1 MPILSPLLTIMTRAA
16 EKAAKSLL
24 RDFGEVEQLQVSIK
38 GPGDFVSAADRRA
51 EQIIHSE
58 LAKARPGFSFLMEES
73 GAVGP
78 KDAEA
83 RWIIDP
89 LDGTNN
95 FLHGLP
101 HWAISIALEKDGE
114 IIAGVVHD
122 PVKNEMFYAEKGS
135 GAFMSDRRIRVSGR
149 RDLSMAMIGHWY
161 PIHDRLPDK
170 EFNETSNRIRQKVAG
185 LRANGASALDMAYV
199 SAGRFDAYFQQNLK
213 IWDIAAGVILVKEA
227 GGKVVG
233 YGAGDDPLTA
243 GGILAS
249 NQYMLQ
255 PMQDLIGGSK

>member
-1 MPILSPLLTIMTRAA
+1 MPVLSPLLTIMTRAA

-24 RDFGEVEQLQVSIK
+24 RDFGEVEQLQVSVK

-58 LAKARPGFSFLMEES
+58 LAKSRPGFAFLMEES
-73 GAVGP
+73 GAVGA

-95 FLHGLP
+95 FLHGIP
-101 HWAISIALEKDGE
+101 HWAISIALEKDGD
-114 IIAGVVHD
+114 IIAGVIHD

-149 RDLSMAMIGHWY
+149 RELDRTMVGHWM
-161 PIHDRLPDK
+161 PLTSRLDDK
-170 EFNETSNRIRQKVAG
+170 TYNSTMNTLRSRVAG
-185 LRANGASALDMAYV
+185 VRCSGSAALDMAYV
-199 SAGRFDAYFQQNLK
+199 SAGRFDAYFQQNLQ
-213 IWDIAAGVILVKEA
+213 IWDIAAGVILIREA
-227 GGKVVG
+227 GGKVQG
-233 YGAGDDPLTA
+233 YGNGTDPLTA
-243 GGILAS
+243 GGILAT
-249 NQYMLQ
+249 NQFMLQ
-255 PMQDLIGGSK
+255 PMQDMLGIK